1 MDGNITRRRDAQL
14 NFIPAYG
21 YDHQLDV
28 RPNHNSFTAFS
39 TQDQHGVLL
48 LSAVEPVQFF
58 RFRPVLKI
66 SLSDRQISRA
76 SITTGSLEQPTIT
89 VNRTLAQAL
98 LPFGASEQTSRCH
111 STAVVQQPGV

>member
-39 TQDQHGVLL
+39 TQDQHGDLL
-48 LSAVEPVQFF
+48 LSGVERGAAAVIAPSTV
-58 RFRPVLKI
+58 PL
-66 SLSDRQISRA
+66 
-76 SITTGSLEQPTIT
+76 GS
-89 VNRTLAQAL
+89 
-98 LPFGASEQTSRCH
+98 
-111 STAVVQQPGV
+111 